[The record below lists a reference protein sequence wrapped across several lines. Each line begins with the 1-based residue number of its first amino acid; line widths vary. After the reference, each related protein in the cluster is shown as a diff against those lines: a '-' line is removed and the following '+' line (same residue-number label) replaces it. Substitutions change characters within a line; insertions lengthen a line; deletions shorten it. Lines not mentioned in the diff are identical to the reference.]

1 MSEYVEYGGM
11 TDLQYKGMLIDQL
24 NNWQD
29 ILKSLPDISENTAVR
44 EEIERQI
51 KIIEEK
57 MRFWS
62 HFKQGFTE
70 KHKRLFIS

>member
-24 NNWQD
+24 KNWQD
-29 ILKSLPDISENTAVR
+29 ILKSLPDISENTDVR
-44 EEIERQI
+44 EKIERQI

-57 MRFWS
+57 MNETKYIIRATMKS
-62 HFKQGFTE
+62 
-70 KHKRLFIS
+70 S